1 MTWYLAI
8 FTIGAGFLTGFINTL
23 AGSGS
28 AVSLAM
34 LNALGLPLDVANG
47 TNRVGILL
55 QNMVAVYGF
64 HTQKKLDW
72 KRGVWLL
79 VPSMLGSMIGASI
92 AGILDKG
99 QLRIAIGVAML
110 VVLLMLFVKP
120 KRWLEGSR
128 LEDRRPGLLKM
139 LIFFA
144 IGIYGGFIQI
154 GVGVFLLVGLVLSAG
169 YDLVK
174 GNAVKVLIIFAFT
187 IPALA
192 IFVYNGQ
199 VQWGTG
205 FILAIGNMLGAWV
218 ATKEAAKRGAVFVRW
233 LLIVVVTFS
242 ALRYL
247 GVFNL
252 FR

>member
-1 MTWYLAI
+1 MTWYMALL
-8 FTIGAGFLTGFINTL
+8 TIGAGFLTGFINTL

-34 LNALGLPLDVANG
+34 LNILGLPLDVANG
-47 TNRVGILL
+47 TNRIAILL
-55 QNMVAVYGF
+55 QNMMAVYGF

-72 KRGVWLL
+72 KRGVWLM
-79 VPSMLGSMIGASI
+79 VPAVLGSIIGASI
-92 AGILDKG
+92 AGILHKD
-99 QLRIAIGVAML
+99 QLRLAIGIAMI
-110 VVLLMLFVKP
+110 VVFIMLFIRP
-120 KRWLEGSR
+120 KRWLEGSQ
-128 LEDRRPGLLKM
+128 LHDRRPGLLQ
-139 LIFFA
+139 LFVFFC

-154 GVGVFLLVGLVLSAG
+154 GVGVFLLVALVLNAG
-169 YDLVK
+169 YDLIK

-205 FILAIGNMLGAWV
+205 FILAIGNILGAWV
-218 ATKEAAKRGAVFVRW
+218 ATKEAAKRGAGFVRW

-242 ALRYL
+242 AMRYL
-247 GVFNL
+247 GVFSL
-252 FR
+252 F

>member
-1 MTWYLAI
+1 MTWYMAL
-8 FTIGAGFLTGFINTL
+8 FTIGAGFLAGFINTL

-34 LNALGLPLDVANG
+34 LNMLGLPLDVANG

-55 QNMVAVYGF
+55 QSMVAVYGF

-72 KRGVWLL
+72 KRGVRLL
-79 VPSMLGSMIGASI
+79 IPAMLGSIVGASI
-92 AGILDKG
+92 AGILDKN
-99 QLRIAIGVAML
+99 QLRIAIGVAMI
-110 VVLLMLFVKP
+110 VVLVMLLIKP
-120 KRWLEGSR
+120 KRWLEGSQ
-128 LEDRRPGLLKM
+128 LQGHKPGPLQLV
-139 LIFFA
+139 IFFC
-144 IGIYGGFIQI
+144 IGVYGGFIQI
-154 GVGVFLLVGLVLSAG
+154 GVGVFLLAGLVLNAG
-169 YDLVK
+169 FDLVK
-174 GNAVKVLIIFAFT
+174 GNAVKVLIVFAFT

-218 ATKEAAKRGAVFVRW
+218 ATKEAAKHGAVFVRW
-233 LLIVVVTFS
+233 LLIVVVIFS

-247 GVFNL
+247 GIFSL
-252 FR
+252 LG